1 MSGPYQFLPPL
12 SDAEYDA
19 LRADIAANGMR
30 HPILVDEKGKIL
42 DGHHRAR
49 IAGELGFKPER
60 ETVAGLTEEEK
71 RDLAFT
77 LNSARR
83 HLDAAGRRAAV
94 VASLKADPQLS
105 DRQHARRTGVSHPTV
120 AGIRAELVAKGDV
133 ESLST
138 RTDSAGR
145 QQPATRPTN
154 SPADPPTPVVEAPPS
169 QDQPGPDH
177 PIAPGEEPTP
187 GLAPSVAADV
197 SEAPTGPTVVAGDS
211 SPTTPAEGTGVVGAD
226 FDAALDRLVPDPEPY
241 GPWRLAYLGHIEKGR
256 YPLAAGDEMVAEAA
270 DDECMDELRRL
281 AEDVAAFY
289 ERVCRIRRERY
300 GDNVIPIRRAQ

>member
-1 MSGPYQFLPPL
+1 VSGPYQFLPPL

-30 HPILVDEKGKIL
+30 HPVIVDEKGKIL

-120 AGIRAELVAKGDV
+120 AGIRAELVA
-133 ESLST
+133 
-138 RTDSAGR
+138 AGR
-145 QQPATRPTN
+145 LESFTSRVGAGGRTRPAT
-154 SPADPPTPVVEAPPS
+154 
-169 QDQPGPDH
+169 QP
-177 PIAPGEEPTP
+177 
-187 GLAPSVAADV
+187 
-197 SEAPTGPTVVAGDS
+197 S
-211 SPTTPAEGTGVVGAD
+211 SPTGSETAPIADLPQEPDRSGSTAAEVESSPSADGTETDFGVTVEPALPGVGPVDGESVPAPAAVPGGA
-226 FDAALDRLVPDPEPY
+226 
-241 GPWRLAYLGHIEKGR
+241 
-256 YPLAAGDEMVAEAA
+256 AAGVTPDDWSQQLRDRVALVHEFMTVDFPADAFAAATESDWAEVIDLIEQMAGYGKAIRSAYVSRMLEAT
-270 DDECMDELRRL
+270 R
-281 AEDVAAFY
+281 
-289 ERVCRIRRERY
+289 
-300 GDNVIPIRRAQ
+300 